1 MKDNIET
8 QKPTATPKPQI
19 APLRVD
25 VIEAARI
32 IGVSRRQLYRHVRAG
47 KIDAVKDGSR
57 TLFTMKELRAYIE
70 RSEKIL

>member
-47 KIDAVKDGSR
+47 KIDAVKDGRR
-57 TLFTMKELRAYIE
+57 TLFTRKAIDEFVSRTE
-70 RSEKIL
+70 T